1 MINDTARQAKK
12 CLDRT
17 CRDVHCWQKNMLTLQ
32 LTIGSE
38 THLECETD
46 RDAGM
51 EGKKF
56 LNYLLAPFLILGAVW
71 AQPVPGQ
78 EITADERGWGEMQSA
93 DKKRIARSLQTDS
106 HVTLFM
112 TGDVMTGRGID
123 QALPFAGDP
132 VIYEPYMK
140 SAAGYLRIAEEAN
153 GPIPRPAAFS
163 YVWGDALDELKRRKP
178 DLRLIN
184 LETSITA
191 SNDFWQGKGI
201 NYRMHP
207 QNVPVLT
214 QAGIN
219 FCALANNHILD
230 WGYTGLLETRQMLQ
244 KAKIASSGAGRNLSE
259 AAAPAVMTLAG
270 KGRVLVFS
278 FGLASSGIP
287 LSWAAAA
294 DKPGVNLLTDL
305 SDNTV
310 RRIAQSVRRIKHKG
324 DIVVA
329 SIHWGGN
336 WGYKIPAAQK
346 VFAHRLIDQADVDVV
361 HGHSS
366 HHVKGIEVYK
376 ERLIL
381 YGCGDFINDYE
392 GIGGYEEF
400 RADLSLMYFVTI
412 DPADGKLGRL
422 QIVPTQIKRFRVN
435 RASTDDTLWLKNIL
449 NREGNKFGTRV
460 ILDKDHIFNMRW
472 D

>member
-1 MINDTARQAKK
+1 MR
-12 CLDRT
+12 
-17 CRDVHCWQKNMLTLQ
+17 
-32 LTIGSE
+32 
-38 THLECETD
+38 
-46 RDAGM
+46 
-51 EGKKF
+51 
-56 LNYLLAPFLILGAVW
+56 
-71 AQPVPGQ
+71 
-78 EITADERGWGEMQSA
+78 SA
-93 DKKRIARSLQTDS
+93 DKKTAAQLLKTGS

-112 TGDVMTGRGID
+112 TGDIMTGRGID
-123 QALPFAGDP
+123 QVLPFAGDP

-140 SAAGYLRIAEEAN
+140 SAKGYLRIAEEAN

-163 YVWGDALDELKRRKP
+163 HVWGDALEELQRRKP

-191 SNDFWQGKGI
+191 SNDFWKDKGI

-207 QNVPVLT
+207 QNIPVLT

-219 FCALANNHILD
+219 FCSLANNHILD
-230 WGYTGLLETRQMLQ
+230 WGYAGLLETLQ
-244 KAKIASSGAGRNLSE
+244 TLKKADIESSGAGSNLSE
-259 AAAPAVMTLAG
+259 AAAPAVMALAG
-270 KGRVLVFS
+270 KGRVIVFS
-278 FGLASSGIP
+278 FGLESSGIP
-287 LSWAAAA
+287 FSWAAAA

-305 SDNTV
+305 SENTV
-310 RRIAQSVRRIKHKG
+310 RHIAQNIRRIKQKG

-336 WGYKIPAAQK
+336 WGYKIPGAQK
-346 VFAHRLIDQADVDVV
+346 VFAHRLIDQADIDVV

-412 DPADGKLGRL
+412 DQATGKLSQL
-422 QIVPTQIKRFRVN
+422 QMIPTQIRRFRVN
-435 RASTDDTLWLKNIL
+435 RASIDDSLWLKNIL
-449 NREGNKFGTRV
+449 NREGHRFGTQV
-460 ILDKDHIFNMRW
+460 ILDKNNVLRIRRD
-472 D
+472 

>member
-1 MINDTARQAKK
+1 MIRQCTDNELERKKSLYGLLTA
-12 CLDRT
+12 
-17 CRDVHCWQKNMLTLQ
+17 
-32 LTIGSE
+32 
-38 THLECETD
+38 
-46 RDAGM
+46 
-51 EGKKF
+51 F
-56 LNYLLAPFLILGAVW
+56 LVLAAVL
-71 AQPVPGQ
+71 AHSAPGQ
-78 EITADERGWGEMQSA
+78 EIPAADRGWGKMQPA
-93 DKKRIARSLQTDS
+93 VKKTIARSSKTVP

-112 TGDVMTGRGID
+112 TGDIMTGRGID

-140 SAAGYLRIAEEAN
+140 SAKGYLQIAEEAN
-153 GPIPRPAAFS
+153 GPIPQPAAFS
-163 YVWGDALDELKRRKP
+163 YIWGDALEELQRRRP

-191 SNDFWQGKGI
+191 SNDFWKGKGI

-207 QNVPVLT
+207 QNIPVLT

-230 WGYTGLLETRQMLQ
+230 WGYAGLIETLQTLQ
-244 KAKIASSGAGRNLSE
+244 KAKIASSGAGRNLKE
-259 AAAPAVMTLAG
+259 AAAPAVMPLAG
-270 KGRVLVFS
+270 KRRVIIFS

-287 LSWAAAA
+287 SSWAAA
-294 DKPGVNLLTDL
+294 DKPGVHLLTDI
-305 SDNTV
+305 SDGTV
-310 RRIAQSVRRIKHKG
+310 RHIAQDIRRIKHQG
-324 DIVVA
+324 DIAVA

-336 WGYKIPAAQK
+336 WGYKITGVQK
-346 VFAHRLIDQADVDVV
+346 AFAHRLIDEAGIDVI

-400 RADLSLMYFVTI
+400 RADLSLMYFATI
-412 DPADGKLGRL
+412 DPATGKLNAL
-422 QIVPTQIKRFRVN
+422 QMIPTQIKRFRVN
-435 RASTDDTLWLKNIL
+435 RASMNDTRWLKNIL
-449 NREGNKFGTRV
+449 NREGVRLGTQV
-460 ILDKDHIFNMRW
+460 ILDKNNALLMRW
-472 D
+472 N

>member
-1 MINDTARQAKK
+1 
-12 CLDRT
+12 
-17 CRDVHCWQKNMLTLQ
+17 
-32 LTIGSE
+32 
-38 THLECETD
+38 
-46 RDAGM
+46 M
-51 EGKKF
+51 ERKKF
-56 LNYLLAPFLILGAVW
+56 LYGLLAAFLFVGAVL
-71 AQPVPGQ
+71 AHSAPGQ
-78 EITADERGWGEMQSA
+78 EIPADDRGWGKMQPA
-93 DKKRIARSLQTDS
+93 VKKTIARSSKTVP

-112 TGDVMTGRGID
+112 TGDIMTGRGID

-140 SAAGYLRIAEEAN
+140 SAKGYLQIAEEAN
-153 GPIPRPAAFS
+153 GPIPQPAAFS
-163 YVWGDALDELKRRKP
+163 YIWGDALEELQRRRP

-191 SNDFWQGKGI
+191 SNDFWKGKGI

-207 QNVPVLT
+207 QNIPVLT

-230 WGYTGLLETRQMLQ
+230 WGYAGLIETLQTLQ
-244 KAKIASSGAGRNLSE
+244 KANIASSGAGRNLKE

-270 KGRVLVFS
+270 KRRVIIFS

-287 LSWAAAA
+287 SSWAAAA
-294 DKPGVNLLTDL
+294 DKPGVHLLTDL
-305 SDNTV
+305 SDSSV
-310 RRIAQSVRRIKHKG
+310 RHIAQSVRRIKHQG
-324 DIVVA
+324 DIAVA

-336 WGYKIPAAQK
+336 WGYKIPDAQK
-346 VFAHRLIDQADVDVV
+346 AFAHRLIDEADMDVI

-400 RADLSLMYFVTI
+400 RADLSLMYFATI
-412 DPADGKLGRL
+412 DPATGKLNEL
-422 QIVPTQIKRFRVN
+422 QMIPTQIKRFRVN
-435 RASTDDTLWLKNIL
+435 RASMNDTRWLKKIL
-449 NREGNKFGTRV
+449 NREGARLGTQV
-460 ILDKDHIFNMRW
+460 ILDKNNALLMRW

>member
-1 MINDTARQAKK
+1 MIRQCTDKNLARKK
-12 CLDRT
+12 LLNCL
-17 CRDVHCWQKNMLTLQ
+17 V
-32 LTIGSE
+32 
-38 THLECETD
+38 
-46 RDAGM
+46 A
-51 EGKKF
+51 
-56 LNYLLAPFLILGAVW
+56 AFLIPGAVL
-71 AQPVPGQ
+71 AQPTPGE
-78 EITADERGWGEMQSA
+78 EIPAAKHGLGKMQSA
-93 DKKRIARSLQTDS
+93 DKKTADRSLTTGPQ
-106 HVTLFM
+106 VTLFM
-112 TGDVMTGRGID
+112 TGDIMTGRGID

-163 YVWGDALDELKRRKP
+163 YVWGDALDELQRRKP

-191 SNDFWQGKGI
+191 SSEFWKDKGI

-219 FCALANNHILD
+219 FCSLANNHILD
-230 WGYTGLLETRQMLQ
+230 WGYAGLLETRQTLQ
-244 KAKIASSGAGRNLSE
+244 KANIAVSGAGRNLSE

-270 KGRVLVFS
+270 KGRVVIFS
-278 FGLASSGIP
+278 FGLESSGIP

-310 RRIAQSVRRIKHKG
+310 RHIAQSVRRIKHKG

-346 VFAHRLIDQADVDVV
+346 EFAHRLIDQADVDVV

-412 DPADGKLGRL
+412 DPADGKLSRL
-422 QIVPTQIKRFRVN
+422 QMIPTQIKRFRVN

-449 NREGNKFGTRV
+449 NREGNRFGAQV
-460 ILDKDHIFNMRW
+460 IPDKNNSFTLRW

>member
-1 MINDTARQAKK
+1 MERKK
-12 CLDRT
+12 L
-17 CRDVHCWQKNMLTLQ
+17 
-32 LTIGSE
+32 
-38 THLECETD
+38 
-46 RDAGM
+46 
-51 EGKKF
+51 
-56 LNYLLAPFLILGAVW
+56 LNGLLAAFLILGAVLV
-71 AQPVPGQ
+71 QPMPG
-78 EITADERGWGEMQSA
+78 EEVAADNHGLGEMQFA
-93 DKKRIARSLQTDS
+93 DKKTAAQSLKTDPQ
-106 HVTLFM
+106 VTLFM

-140 SAAGYLRIAEEAN
+140 SAKGYLRIAEEVN

-163 YVWGDALDELKRRKP
+163 YVWGDALDELQQQKP
-178 DLRLIN
+178 DLRLMN

-191 SNDFWQGKGI
+191 SNDFWKDKGI

-207 QNVPVLT
+207 KNIPVLT

-230 WGYTGLLETRQMLQ
+230 WGYAGLLETLQNLQ
-244 KAKIASSGAGRNLSE
+244 KADIASSGAGRNLSE
-259 AAAPAVMTLAG
+259 AAAPAVMALAG
-270 KGRVLVFS
+270 KGRVVIFS
-278 FGLASSGIP
+278 FGLESSGIP
-287 LSWAAAA
+287 LSWAAAK
-294 DKPGVNLLTDL
+294 DKPGVNLLTNL

-310 RRIAQSVRRIKHKG
+310 GHIAQIVRKIKHKG

-336 WGYKIPAAQK
+336 WGYKIPGAQK
-346 VFAHRLIDQADVDVV
+346 VFAHRLIDAADIDVV

-412 DPADGKLGRL
+412 DPATGKLSEL
-422 QIVPTQIKRFRVN
+422 QMIPMQIKRFRVN
-435 RASTDDTLWLKNIL
+435 RASIADSLWLKHIL
-449 NREGNKFGTRV
+449 NREGNRFGTQV
-460 ILDKDHIFNMRW
+460 ILNKNNSFTLRW

>member
-1 MINDTARQAKK
+1 
-12 CLDRT
+12 
-17 CRDVHCWQKNMLTLQ
+17 
-32 LTIGSE
+32 
-38 THLECETD
+38 
-46 RDAGM
+46 
-51 EGKKF
+51 
-56 LNYLLAPFLILGAVW
+56 
-71 AQPVPGQ
+71 
-78 EITADERGWGEMQSA
+78 
-93 DKKRIARSLQTDS
+93 
-106 HVTLFM
+106 M
-112 TGDVMTGRGID
+112 TGDIMTGRGID

-163 YVWGDALDELKRRKP
+163 YVWGDALDELQRRKP

-191 SNDFWQGKGI
+191 SSEFWKDKGI

-219 FCALANNHILD
+219 FCSLANNHILD
-230 WGYTGLLETRQMLQ
+230 WGYAGLLETRQTLQ
-244 KAKIASSGAGRNLSE
+244 KANIAVSGAGRNLSE

-270 KGRVLVFS
+270 KGRVVIFS
-278 FGLASSGIP
+278 FGLESSGIP

-310 RRIAQSVRRIKHKG
+310 RHIAQSVRRIKHKG

-346 VFAHRLIDQADVDVV
+346 EFAHRLIDQADVDVV

-412 DPADGKLGRL
+412 DPADGKLSRL
-422 QIVPTQIKRFRVN
+422 QMIPTQIKRFRVN

-449 NREGNKFGTRV
+449 NREGNRFGAQV
-460 ILDKDHIFNMRW
+460 IPDKNNSFTLRW

>member
-1 MINDTARQAKK
+1 MRRKISLN
-12 CLDRT
+12 CLL
-17 CRDVHCWQKNMLTLQ
+17 WALFIQ
-32 LTIGSE
+32 S
-38 THLECETD
+38 
-46 RDAGM
+46 A
-51 EGKKF
+51 
-56 LNYLLAPFLILGAVW
+56 IL
-71 AQPVPGQ
+71 AQPALGQ
-78 EITADERGWGEMQSA
+78 EIIKDKHGQGEMRLAAKETADPSSKAGA
-93 DKKRIARSLQTDS
+93 P
-106 HVTLFM
+106 VTIFM

-123 QALPFAGDP
+123 QALPFPGDP
-132 VIYEPYMK
+132 VIHESYMK
-140 SAAGYLRIAEEAN
+140 SAEGYLRIAEEAS
-153 GPIPRPAAFS
+153 GSIPRPVPFA
-163 YVWGDALDELKRRKP
+163 YVWGDALDELQRRSP

-191 SNDFWQGKGI
+191 SNDYWKDKGI

-214 QAGIN
+214 EAGIN
-219 FCALANNHILD
+219 LCSLANNHVLD
-230 WGYTGLLETRQMLQ
+230 WGYAGLFETLQ
-244 KAKIASSGAGRNLSE
+244 TLQRAGIAASGAGRNLGE

-278 FGLASSGIP
+278 FGLESSGIP
-287 LSWAAAA
+287 LNWAATA
-294 DKPGVNLLTDL
+294 DRPGVNLLADL

-310 RRIAQSVRRIKHKG
+310 DHIAQNIRRIKHKG

-336 WGYKIPAAQK
+336 WGYKVPAAQK
-346 VFAHRLIDQADVDVV
+346 TFAHRLIDHAGVDVI

-366 HHVKGIEVYK
+366 HHVKSIEVYR

-400 RADLSLMYFVTI
+400 RADLSSMYFAAI
-412 DPADGKLGRL
+412 DPATGKLIQL
-422 QIVPTQIKRFRVN
+422 QMVPTQIKRFRVGC
-435 RASTDDTLWLKNIL
+435 ASADDALWLKNIL
-449 NREGNKFGTRV
+449 NREGNRFGTRV
-460 ILDKDHIFNMRW
+460 LPDKNNSFSLRW

>member
-1 MINDTARQAKK
+1 MEIKRF
-12 CLDRT
+12 
-17 CRDVHCWQKNMLTLQ
+17 LT
-32 LTIGSE
+32 S
-38 THLECETD
+38 
-46 RDAGM
+46 
-51 EGKKF
+51 
-56 LNYLLAPFLILGAVW
+56 LLAVFFSLGAVF
-71 AQPVPGQ
+71 AQPMPEKEV
-78 EITADERGWGEMQSA
+78 TSDKYGWGKMRSA
-93 DKKRIARSLQTDS
+93 DKKNADPSSKNGS

-123 QALPFAGDP
+123 QALPHPGDP

-140 SAAGYLRIAEEAN
+140 SAKGYMRIAEQAN

-163 YVWGDALDELKRRKP
+163 YVWGDALEELQRRKP
-178 DLRLIN
+178 DLRIIN

-191 SNDFWQGKGI
+191 SNDYWKDKGI

-207 QNVPVLT
+207 QNIAALT

-219 FCALANNHILD
+219 CCALANNHILD
-230 WGYTGLLETRQMLQ
+230 WGYAGLFETLQTLQ
-244 KAKIASSGAGRNLSE
+244 KANIAGSGAGQTLSE
-259 AAAPAVMTLAG
+259 AAAPAVMAIAD
-270 KGRVLVFS
+270 KGRVVVFS
-278 FGLASSGIP
+278 FGLESSGIP
-287 LSWAAAA
+287 SSWAAAA

-310 RRIAQSVRRIKHKG
+310 VHIAQNVRKIKQKG

-336 WGYKIPAAQK
+336 WGYEISRAQK
-346 VFAHRLIDQADVDVV
+346 GFGHRLIDQADVDVIY
-361 HGHSS
+361 GHSS

-376 ERLIL
+376 EKLIL

-412 DPADGKLGRL
+412 DPASGKLSQL
-422 QIVPTQIKRFRVN
+422 QMIPTQIKRFRVN
-435 RASTDDTLWLKNIL
+435 RASIDDARWLENTL
-449 NREGNKFGTRV
+449 NREGARFGTQV
-460 ILDKDHIFNMRW
+460 TVDKNNVLTMRW

>member
-1 MINDTARQAKK
+1 MQRKK
-12 CLDRT
+12 L
-17 CRDVHCWQKNMLTLQ
+17 
-32 LTIGSE
+32 
-38 THLECETD
+38 
-46 RDAGM
+46 
-51 EGKKF
+51 
-56 LNYLLAPFLILGAVW
+56 LNCLLAAFLALGAVL
-71 AQPVPGQ
+71 AQPTLGE
-78 EITADERGWGEMQSA
+78 EITAAKSGWGKMRSANKKTADQSL
-93 DKKRIARSLQTDS
+93 INGSP
-106 HVTLFM
+106 VTLFM

-123 QALPFAGDP
+123 QVLPYPSDP
-132 VIYEPYMK
+132 IIYEPYMK
-140 SAAGYLRIAEEAN
+140 SAKGYVNIAEKAN
-153 GPIPRPAAFS
+153 GPIPQPAAFS
-163 YVWGDALDELKRRKP
+163 YIWGDALDELQRRKP

-191 SNDFWQGKGI
+191 SNDFWKGKGI

-207 QNVPVLT
+207 QNIPVLT

-219 FCALANNHILD
+219 FCSLANNHILD
-230 WGYTGLLETRQMLQ
+230 WGYAGLLETLQ
-244 KAKIASSGAGRNLSE
+244 TLKRANIAGSGAGRNLDE
-259 AAAPAVMTLAG
+259 AAAPAVLALAG
-270 KGRVLVFS
+270 RGRVVMFS
-278 FGLASSGIP
+278 FGLESSGIP

-310 RRIAQSVRRIKHKG
+310 RHIAQNVRKIKQKG

-336 WGYKIPAAQK
+336 WGYKIPGSQK
-346 VFAHRLIDQADVDVV
+346 VFAHRLIDQADVDVI

-412 DPADGKLGRL
+412 DPASGKLGQL
-422 QIVPTQIKRFRVN
+422 QMIPTQIKCFRVN
-435 RASTDDTLWLKNIL
+435 RASNSDTLRLKNIL
-449 NREGNKFGTRV
+449 DREGNRFGTQV
-460 ILDKDHIFNMRW
+460 ILDKNNIFTMRW

>member
-1 MINDTARQAKK
+1 MRRKISPN
-12 CLDRT
+12 C
-17 CRDVHCWQKNMLTLQ
+17 
-32 LTIGSE
+32 I
-38 THLECETD
+38 
-46 RDAGM
+46 
-51 EGKKF
+51 
-56 LNYLLAPFLILGAVW
+56 LAALFILSAVL
-71 AQPVPGQ
+71 AQPALNQELTEDKHGQ
-78 EITADERGWGEMQSA
+78 EKMRAAAKETADQSSKA
-93 DKKRIARSLQTDS
+93 GAP
-106 HVTLFM
+106 VTIFM

-132 VIYEPYMK
+132 VIHEAYMK
-140 SAAGYLRIAEEAN
+140 SAEGYLRIAEEAN
-153 GPIPRPAAFS
+153 GPIPRPVPFA
-163 YVWGDALDELKRRKP
+163 YVWGDALDELQRRSP

-191 SNDFWQGKGI
+191 SNDYWKDKGI

-207 QNVPVLT
+207 QNIPVLK

-219 FCALANNHILD
+219 LCSLANNHVLD
-230 WGYTGLLETRQMLQ
+230 WGYAGLLETLQ
-244 KAKIASSGAGRNLSE
+244 TLQRAGIAASGAGRNLSE
-259 AAAPAVMTLAG
+259 AAAPGVMTLPG
-270 KGRVLVFS
+270 KGRVLVLS
-278 FGLASSGIP
+278 FGLESSGIP
-287 LSWAAAA
+287 LSWAASA
-294 DKPGVNLLTDL
+294 DRPGVNLLADL

-310 RRIAQSVRRIKHKG
+310 GQIAQNIRRVKHKG
-324 DIVVA
+324 DIVVV

-346 VFAHRLIDQADVDVV
+346 TFARQLIDYAGVDVI

-400 RADLSLMYFVTI
+400 RADLSLMYFAAI
-412 DPADGKLGRL
+412 DPATGKLSQL
-422 QIVPTQIKRFRVN
+422 QMVPTQIKRFRVN
-435 RASTDDTLWLKNIL
+435 RASTDDALWLKNIL
-449 NREGNKFGTRV
+449 NREGNRFATRV
-460 ILDKDHIFNMRW
+460 VPDKNNSFSLRW

>member
-1 MINDTARQAKK
+1 MKRKK
-12 CLDRT
+12 SLS
-17 CRDVHCWQKNMLTLQ
+17 
-32 LTIGSE
+32 G
-38 THLECETD
+38 
-46 RDAGM
+46 
-51 EGKKF
+51 
-56 LNYLLAPFLILGAVW
+56 LLAAFLILGAVL
-71 AQPVPGQ
+71 AQPTLGQ
-78 EITADERGWGEMQSA
+78 EVTADEYRWGEMQSA
-93 DKKRIARSLQTDS
+93 AKKTAARSLKTEP

-112 TGDVMTGRGID
+112 TGDIMTGRGVD
-123 QALPFAGDP
+123 QALPFPGDP

-140 SAAGYLRIAEEAN
+140 SAKGYLRIAEEAN

-163 YVWGDALDELKRRKP
+163 YVWGDALEELQRRTP

-191 SNDFWQGKGI
+191 SNDFWKDKGI

-207 QNVPVLT
+207 QNIPVLT

-230 WGYTGLLETRQMLQ
+230 WGYAGLSETLQTLQ
-244 KAKIASSGAGRNLSE
+244 KAHIASSGAGRNLSE
-259 AAAPAVMTLAG
+259 AAAPAVMALAG
-270 KGRVLVFS
+270 KPRVIVFS

-287 LSWAAAA
+287 LSWAASA

-305 SDNTV
+305 SENTV
-310 RRIAQSVRRIKHKG
+310 RHIAQNVRRIKQQG

-336 WGYKIPAAQK
+336 WGYNIPGAQK
-346 VFAHRLIDQADVDVV
+346 AFAHRLIDEADIDVI

-366 HHVKGIEVYK
+366 HHVKGIEVHK
-376 ERLIL
+376 EKLIL

-412 DPADGKLGRL
+412 DPATGKLSEL
-422 QIVPTQIKRFRVN
+422 QMIPTQIKRFRVN
-435 RASTDDTLWLKNIL
+435 RASIADTLWLKHLL
-449 NREGNKFGTRV
+449 NREGKRFGIQVNRDQNNVLT
-460 ILDKDHIFNMRW
+460 MRW

>member
-1 MINDTARQAKK
+1 MERKK
-12 CLDRT
+12 VAPCIL
-17 CRDVHCWQKNMLTLQ
+17 
-32 LTIGSE
+32 
-38 THLECETD
+38 
-46 RDAGM
+46 AA
-51 EGKKF
+51 F
-56 LNYLLAPFLILGAVW
+56 LVLGAVL
-71 AQPVPGQ
+71 AQPALEEG
-78 EITADERGWGEMQSA
+78 ITADKNGLGEMQSA
-93 DKKRIARSLQTDS
+93 DKKTADRSLKPGS

-112 TGDVMTGRGID
+112 TGDIMTGRGID

-132 VIYEPYMK
+132 IIHEPYMK
-140 SAAGYLRIAEEAN
+140 SAKGYLQIAEEVN

-163 YVWGDALDELKRRKP
+163 YIWGDALDELQRRKP

-191 SNDFWQGKGI
+191 SNDFWKDKGI

-207 QNVPVLT
+207 QNIPVLT

-219 FCALANNHILD
+219 FCSLANNHILD
-230 WGYTGLLETRQMLQ
+230 WGYAGLLETRQNLQ
-244 KAKIASSGAGRNLSE
+244 KADIASSGAGRNLSE
-259 AAAPAVMTLAG
+259 AAAPAVMALAG
-270 KGRVLVFS
+270 KGRVLIFS
-278 FGLASSGIP
+278 FGLESSGIP
-287 LSWAAAA
+287 LSWAAAK

-305 SDNTV
+305 SENTV
-310 RRIAQSVRRIKHKG
+310 RHIAQDVRRIKHKG

-336 WGYKIPAAQK
+336 WGYKIPGAQK
-346 VFAHRLIDQADVDVV
+346 VFAHQLIDQADVDVV

-412 DPADGKLGRL
+412 DPATGKLSQL
-422 QIVPTQIKRFRVN
+422 QMIPTQIKRFRVN

-449 NREGNKFGTRV
+449 NREGARFGTQV
-460 ILDKDHIFNMRW
+460 MLDRNNVFSMRW

>member
-1 MINDTARQAKK
+1 MK
-12 CLDRT
+12 
-17 CRDVHCWQKNMLTLQ
+17 
-32 LTIGSE
+32 S
-38 THLECETD
+38 
-46 RDAGM
+46 
-51 EGKKF
+51 KKF
-56 LNYLLAPFLILGAVW
+56 RNHLLALLLALSTVL
-71 AQPVPGQ
+71 AQPAPGQ
-78 EITADERGWGEMQSA
+78 PIKAERLGLEKMRSTDKKTADQSLKA
-93 DKKRIARSLQTDS
+93 AA
-106 HVTLFM
+106 HVNLFM

-123 QALPFAGDP
+123 QALPFSGDP

-140 SAAGYLRIAEEAN
+140 SAKGYLRIAEEAN

-163 YVWGDALDELKRRKP
+163 YVWGDALDELQRRKP

-191 SNDFWQGKGI
+191 SNDFWKDKGI

-207 QNVPVLT
+207 QNIPILS

-219 FCALANNHILD
+219 FCSLANNHILD
-230 WGYTGLLETRQMLQ
+230 WGYAGLIETLQ
-244 KAKIASSGAGRNLSE
+244 TLKKANIASSGAGRSLSE
-259 AAAPAVMTLAG
+259 AASPAVMALAG
-270 KGRVLVFS
+270 KGRVVVFS
-278 FGLASSGIP
+278 FGLESSGIP

-294 DKPGVNLLTDL
+294 DKAGVNLLADL

-310 RRIAQSVRRIKHKG
+310 RRIAQDVRRIKRKG

-336 WGYKIPAAQK
+336 WGYKIPRDQK
-346 VFAHRLIDQADVDVV
+346 AFAHRLIDLADIDVI

-376 ERLIL
+376 KRLIL

-400 RADLSLMYFVTI
+400 RADLSLMYFATI
-412 DPADGKLGRL
+412 DPATGKLSQL
-422 QIVPTQIKRFRVN
+422 QMIPTQIKRFRVN
-435 RASTDDTLWLKNIL
+435 RASTDGALWLKNIL
-449 NREGNKFGTRV
+449 NREGSPFGTRV
-460 ILDKDHIFNMRW
+460 IPDKNNSFTLRW